1 MVTEDVT
8 LSQVCLLHSKTH
20 GRFFTVQCI
29 CSKSMSEKYK
39 STDVQDLLP
48 DKILV
53 FSKLCQ
59 FFFDICY
66 PLVDVLSFL
75 LNAFQLNV
83 VFQFASPDLQ
93 KPQFPTQYSDQFSSD
108 MEHIPWD
115 TINLMES
122 VDEKLD
128 AFNDLFLAGLD
139 NHAPIKTVKLR

>member
-8 LSQVCLLHSKTH
+8 LSQVCLVHSKTH
-20 GRFFTVQCI
+20 GRYFTVVFVPNQVL
-29 CSKSMSEKYK
+29 MSEKYK
-39 STDVQDLLP
+39 TTDVQDFLP

-53 FSKLCQ
+53 FSKLFQ

-93 KPQFPTQYSDQFSSD
+93 KPQFPTQ
-108 MEHIPWD
+108 
-115 TINLMES
+115 
-122 VDEKLD
+122 
-128 AFNDLFLAGLD
+128 
-139 NHAPIKTVKLR
+139 